1 MRVEI
6 EERRVLGGE
15 PREDQRECRVLEH
28 VREVSGMES
37 MTIIHWPHFLTRRA
51 ASIKRSGVDVDR
63 GAPI

>member
-1 MRVEI
+1 
-6 EERRVLGGE
+6 
-15 PREDQRECRVLEH
+15 VLEH